1 MTLLGRVL
9 TKCAKISGFIIQSTA
24 IAYCVVEFCGG
35 LVICSGSSMEP
46 TIQNND
52 IILTEQVSVHMHNI
66 RRGDIIVAKCPTNPR
81 QYICKRVV
89 AVYGDDP
96 VSVFSMRKVCRCIA
110 VGLALGA
117 DTPRSLCRIPRGHV
131 WLEGD
136 NKGNSTDSRVYGPV
150 PLGLVRGRAVC
161 RVWPYHRATFF
172 GAERS

>member
-66 RRGDIIVAKCPTNPR
+66 RRSGPTTGPPSLEQKGPETHTSAQLFIDPAAETASLRWSTPSAKASPLQTKERAQQAAELMNP
-81 QYICKRVV
+81 VV
-89 AVYGDDP
+89 HQ
-96 VSVFSMRKVCRCIA
+96 VSS
-110 VGLALGA
+110 
-117 DTPRSLCRIPRGHV
+117 
-131 WLEGD
+131 
-136 NKGNSTDSRVYGPV
+136 
-150 PLGLVRGRAVC
+150 
-161 RVWPYHRATFF
+161 
-172 GAERS
+172 

>member
-1 MTLLGRVL
+1 MACLMDLR
-9 TKCAKISGFIIQSTA
+9 
-24 IAYCVVEFCGG
+24 GG
-35 LVICSGSSMEP
+35 SCSGSSMEP

-96 VSVFSMRKVCRCIA
+96 VSIFSMRK
-110 VGLALGA
+110 
-117 DTPRSLCRIPRGHV
+117 IPRGHV

-150 PLGLVRGRAVC
+150 PLGLVRGKAVC

-172 GAERS
+172 RSETS